1 MIESDWKK
9 FCERVR
15 DKQTIAQDEV
25 VIKEAIEAL
34 HPGAAYTMTN
44 IAPYRIVF
52 GDSREYDPVAILT
65 KVKEM
70 NYTVTNFRPTTNEL
84 LDKIWKDIDAGT
96 LNTSGSFYEALKPFI
111 S

>member
-15 DKQTIAQDEV
+15 SKQTIAQDEV

-34 HPGAAYTMTN
+34 HPGANYVMTN
-44 IAPYRIVF
+44 IDPYRIVF
-52 GDSREYDPVAILT
+52 NDGREYDPVAILT
-65 KVKEM
+65 KVKDM
-70 NYTVTNFRPTTNEL
+70 SYTVVNFRPTANDL
-84 LDKIWKDIDAGT
+84 LDKLWKDIDAGT

>member
-34 HPGAAYTMTN
+34 HPGASYTMTN
-44 IAPYRIVF
+44 IDPYRIIFV
-52 GDSREYDPVAILT
+52 DNREYAILT

-70 NYTVTNFRPTTNEL
+70 NYTVSNFRPSSSEL
-84 LDKIWKDIDAGT
+84 LDKLWKDIDAGT
-96 LNTSGSFYEALKPFI
+96 LNTSGSFYEALKPFV

>member
-1 MIESDWKK
+1 MGSEMCI
-9 FCERVR
+9 R
-15 DKQTIAQDEV
+15 DR
-25 VIKEAIEAL
+25 IEAL
-34 HPGAAYTMTN
+34 HPGATYTMTN
-44 IAPYRIVF
+44 IDPYRIVF

-70 NYTVTNFRPTTNEL
+70 NYTVANFRPTSNEL
-84 LDKIWKDIDAGT
+84 LDKLWKDIDSGM

>member
-34 HPGAAYTMTN
+34 HPGQSYTMTN
-44 IAPYRIVF
+44 IDPYRIVF
-52 GDSREYDPVAILT
+52 NDNSCLL
-65 KVKEM
+65 
-70 NYTVTNFRPTTNEL
+70 YTSPSPRDDT
-84 LDKIWKDIDAGT
+84 
-96 LNTSGSFYEALKPFI
+96 
-111 S
+111 

>member
-34 HPGAAYTMTN
+34 HPGQSYTMTN
-44 IAPYRIVF
+44 IDPYRIV
-52 GDSREYDPVAILT
+52 YL
-65 KVKEM
+65 
-70 NYTVTNFRPTTNEL
+70 
-84 LDKIWKDIDAGT
+84 
-96 LNTSGSFYEALKPFI
+96 
-111 S
+111 

>member
-34 HPGAAYTMTN
+34 HPGPVSYTH
-44 IAPYRIVF
+44 
-52 GDSREYDPVAILT
+52 LT
-65 KVKEM
+65 L
-70 NYTVTNFRPTTNEL
+70 PT
-84 LDKIWKDIDAGT
+84 KA
-96 LNTSGSFYEALKPFI
+96 
-111 S
+111 

>member
-34 HPGAAYTMTN
+34 HPGQSYTMTN
-44 IAPYRIVF
+44 IDPYRIVF

-70 NYTVTNFRPTTNEL
+70 NYTCL
-84 LDKIWKDIDAGT
+84 LY
-96 LNTSGSFYEALKPFI
+96 TSPSPRDRQKSRMPSSA
-111 S
+111 

>member
-34 HPGAAYTMTN
+34 HPGASYTMTN
-44 IAPYRIVF
+44 IDPYRIIFV
-52 GDSREYDPVAILT
+52 DNREYDPVAILT
-65 KVKEM
+65 SQ
-70 NYTVTNFRPTTNEL
+70 RDEL
-84 LDKIWKDIDAGT
+84 
-96 LNTSGSFYEALKPFI
+96 YRH
-111 S
+111 